1 MLRSMYTA
9 INSLNLYQSYMD
21 VIADNLANSN
31 TTAFKASRV
40 TFQDQMAQLIST
52 GAAPSQNL
60 GGINP
65 IQIGLGSQIGSVS
78 AVFTQG
84 IMQSTG
90 RSTDMAIEGD
100 GFFIYSN
107 GQQRFYS
114 RDGALTIDA
123 QGYLVNAGTGY
134 RLLGWPA
141 VASANGMVVDSNAPL
156 RGMQIPLGSTLARA
170 TTAATMSGNL
180 NADAAIG
187 EVYTTAVSVY
197 DSLGRVHNIE
207 VNFTKT
213 AEREWSVSGP
223 DGDPSITVTG
233 TLTFTDSGILEVPD
247 PDNPP
252 VITIHVPEDGTA
264 AEINVTVDIS
274 TITQYATE
282 STAAMASQDGLA
294 AGGLIGF
301 SVIADTG
308 EILGVY
314 SNGMKQ
320 LVGQVALATFVNP
333 SGLMRSGQ
341 NTFTQSINSGEPT
354 VGLAGTG
361 GRGSVAAGYL
371 EGSNVDLAQ
380 EFSSMILAQRGFQ
393 ASSRII
399 TTSDEMLQEL
409 VNLKR

>member
-1 MLRSMYTA
+1 MYTA

-223 DGDPSITVTG
+223 AGDPSITVTG
-233 TLTFTDSGILEVPD
+233 TLTFTGSGILGVPD

-252 VITIHVPEDGTA
+252 VITILVPEDGAA

-282 STAAMASQDGLA
+282 STPAMASQDGLA

-308 EILGVY
+308 DILGVN